1 MRYYLRT
8 HFHWKPFHRNTCIS
22 KAKKEQE
29 STYAVS
35 PGDLV
40 TVLPFPAYYPDFLAK
55 SEQLVG
61 KTGMIIKKAE
71 TDCNDPADAWIVFID
86 NKLLEFGCEELEL
99 ANDRLEA

>member
-1 MRYYLRT
+1 MT
-8 HFHWKPFHRNTCIS
+8 
-22 KAKKEQE
+22 
-29 STYAVS
+29 

-71 TDCNDPADAWIVFID
+71 TDCNDPADAWIIFID